1 MKKGQG
7 FARRVTK
14 KNLGT
19 FAPLLAGTS
28 KASEAERKTAE
39 ARKKDTAFQNAEN
52 EFNGVSL
59 VFETPAKYRGKR
71 RATKKPAGK
80 KRVKRVSKPE
90 RKVRTHGRLLWE
102 KPKLDASSVL
112 HTSRSGTHAVGACRL
127 TKAGFKVDGEL
138 IDQTTYFR
146 HDVFGAFTWED
157 VTAKSERIWVEF
169 DVTILGKRLGI
180 RTLQIRHKP
189 SGEAGQH
196 NYTTSLHWGKL
207 GKTVRDMDLVGKR
220 LCLYAPAKGT
230 KEPFF
235 LEIS

>member
-14 KNLGT
+14 KNLKS
-19 FAPLLAGTS
+19 FAPLLAGGS
-28 KASEAERKTAE
+28 KTAETERKTAE
-39 ARKKDTAFQNAEN
+39 AYKKNAALRSAEN

-59 VFETPAKYRGKR
+59 VFETGAEY
-71 RATKKPAGK
+71 
-80 KRVKRVSKPE
+80 RVKRRRTKKSVAEKHASRLSKPKK
-90 RKVRTHGRLLWE
+90 KVRKHGRLLWE
-102 KPKLDASSVL
+102 KPELDASSVL
-112 HTSRSGTHAVGACRL
+112 HTKRSGTHAVGACRL
-127 TKAGFKVDGEL
+127 TKAGFKVAGKV

-146 HDVFGAFTWED
+146 HNVFGSFTWEP
-157 VTAKSERIWVEF
+157 VTAKSERTWVEF
-169 DVTILGKRLGI
+169 DVAILGKRLGI

-207 GKTVRDMDLVGKR
+207 GKTVREMDVVGKWLR
-220 LCLYAPAKGT
+220 LYGPAKGT
-230 KEPFF
+230 KEPLF